1 MSNAQLQPTLK
12 DVIGEFASH
21 VTYSGATG
29 DLRRLIRESGQLVRR
44 SDAASYDRGAAEA
57 VLAVVEAVQGESG
70 LAAQTSP
77 FEPGSLVERL
87 LLEVAGGVHGANAD
101 LADRLGTDQWQLS
114 RAGRRLRDLGLAE
127 RKRAGRLNVW
137 TLTPA
142 GRREA
147 SRIRGDRGRRS
158 GTP

>member
-1 MSNAQLQPTLK
+1 MRQVRQIL
-12 DVIGEFASH
+12 G
-21 VTYSGATG
+21 GAT
-29 DLRRLIRESGQLVRR
+29 
-44 SDAASYDRGAAEA
+44 AASYDRGAAEA

-87 LLEVAGGVHGANAD
+87 LLEIAGGVQGANAD

-114 RAGRRLRDLGLAE
+114 RAGRRLRDLGYAE
-127 RKRAGRLNVW
+127 RQRAGRLNVW

-142 GRREA
+142 GRRES
-147 SRIRGDRGRRS
+147 SRIRGERSRRS
-158 GTP
+158 GAE